1 MASLQRMAVDAM
13 HGVSTMHN
21 FNTMKISTMKRL
33 FLFVSSLLLSAGLY
47 AQKDIQQLILNTP
60 SDYHYIDF
68 KNYPRRDI
76 SLPIGVFD
84 SGTGG
89 LTVFDAIV
97 RFDEY
102 NNKNGA
108 KGADGA
114 RDFSSEDFIYLA
126 DQANMPYGNYSSV
139 GKTDFLKEL
148 ILKDAQ
154 FLLGQKYY
162 QNTTLASDKKPIKAL
177 VIACNTATA
186 YGKEYIE
193 ALLKAAQ
200 SDLKVIG
207 VIDAGARG
215 ALELFDKTE
224 NGTIGVFATAG
235 TVASGGYKRAIERY
249 SKELG
254 YQGEIQVFSQGGV
267 GLAEAI
273 DEELNF
279 IDKKATTVR
288 PNYRGPNVKAEAS
301 LQIDRQLLK
310 IYNFDFAGYK
320 MLCDAKKV
328 DDCGDLQINSAEN
341 YVRYHLVSLLEQM
354 LRSPKAE
361 PMKALILGCTHY
373 PYMTQTIRQVLG
385 ELRNYKEKGKYRY
398 RKLLAKEV
406 NLVDPS
412 VNTARELY
420 AYLQAEKLNNPAGSL
435 LNSEFYISVPNT
447 RLPGVGLEPDGTRFT
462 YEYKYGRQL
471 GEGVQ
476 YTLTAPFSRQNI
488 PASIA
493 ERLNQQIPEVYKLI
507 QQFEQQSPKTKF
519 LRPDERL

>member
-1 MASLQRMAVDAM
+1 MGWIDHSKSFAM
-13 HGVSTMHN
+13 NRAM
-21 FNTMKISTMKRL
+21 FCAL
-33 FLFVSSLLLSAGLY
+33 FFLWAHCAH
-47 AQKDIQQLILNTP
+47 AQKDIKNLILNSP

-68 KNYPRRDI
+68 KNYPRKDI

-102 NNKNGA
+102 NNKTGA
-108 KGADGA
+108 KGADGVK
-114 RDFSSEDFIYLA
+114 DFTTEDFIYLA

-154 FLLGQKYY
+154 FLLGNKYY
-162 QNTTLASDKKPIKAL
+162 QNTSMATDKKPIKAL

-193 ALLKAAQ
+193 EMLKEAH

-215 ALELFDKTE
+215 ALELFKKDE

-249 SKELG
+249 SKTLRYAG
-254 YQGEIQVFSQGGV
+254 KIQVFSQGGV

-279 IDKKATTVR
+279 IDKKATAVR
-288 PNYRGPNVKAEAS
+288 PIYRGPNVKAEAS
-301 LQIDRQLLK
+301 LQIDRQLMK
-310 IYNFDFAGYK
+310 IYNFDFNDYK

-341 YVRYHLVSLLEQM
+341 YVRYHLVTLLEQM
-354 LRSPKAE
+354 LRNPEVE

-373 PYMTQTIRQVLG
+373 PYMTQTIQQVLG
-385 ELRNYKEKGKYRY
+385 ELRNYKEKGKFRY

-406 NLVDPS
+406 TLVDPS

-420 AYLQAEKLNNPAGSL
+420 TYLQAEKLYNTQGSL
-435 LNSEFYISVPNT
+435 FNSEFFISVPNT
-447 RLPGVGLEPDGTRFT
+447 SLPGVGLEPDGTRFT
-462 YEYKYGRQL
+462 YDYKYSRHPNQGL
-471 GEGVQ
+471 Q

-488 PASIA
+488 PTSIA
-493 ERLNQQIPEVYKLI
+493 ERLSQQIPEVYKLI
-507 QQFEQQSPKTKF
+507 QRFEQESTKTRF